1 MVKSLAPFVYW
12 AQTESEVLMRV
23 DLKNVEEP
31 TITLGNITA
40 TYKMLNFFFC
50 RSTLFVADQ
59 SVWILDHGLAESE
72 YTFKFMIKTG
82 TMYKIL
88 FLILKVAEDYTVC

>member
-1 MVKSLAPFVYW
+1 MVKTLAPFVYW

-40 TYKMLNFFFC
+40 TYRTYQMLKFC
-50 RSTLFVADQ
+50 RIYSVSNFR
-59 SVWILDHGLAESE
+59 SVWIIRFRIG
-72 YTFKFMIKTG
+72 
-82 TMYKIL
+82 
-88 FLILKVAEDYTVC
+88 

>member
-1 MVKSLAPFVYW
+1 MRLDKIAGGKMVKSLAPFVYW

-40 TYKMLNFFFC
+40 TYLQAGLRMDPYSFG
-50 RSTLFVADQ
+50 SG
-59 SVWILDHGLAESE
+59 SSILG
-72 YTFKFMIKTG
+72 
-82 TMYKIL
+82 
-88 FLILKVAEDYTVC
+88 

>member
-1 MVKSLAPFVYW
+1 MRPQKIAGGKMVKSLAPFVYW

-40 TYKMLNFFFC
+40 TY
-50 RSTLFVADQ
+50 RTS
-59 SVWILDHGLAESE
+59 
-72 YTFKFMIKTG
+72 
-82 TMYKIL
+82 
-88 FLILKVAEDYTVC
+88 